1 MTFETGSRRPA
12 MPGDPSQRDVT
23 HRMIRVDQAGEYG
36 ARRIY
41 AGQMAVLGHTRAGPT
56 IRHMAAQ
63 EDAHLEAFDRLMVE
77 RRVRP
82 TALTLIW
89 HMAGFALG
97 AATALMGERAAM
109 ACTTAIEETIDEH
122 YSRQRKTLGSDSSY
136 EDVALLEVIETCH
149 ADELEHRDTA
159 YQHGAA
165 EAPGFPLLSGLIK
178 AGARTAIWLSERV

>member
-1 MTFETGSRRPA
+1 MTFETGSKRPA
-12 MPGDPSQRDVT
+12 MPGDPSRRDVT

-41 AGQMAVLGHTRAGPT
+41 AGQLAVLGHTRFGPT

-63 EDAHLEAFDRLMVE
+63 EEAHLQAFDRLMVE
-77 RRVRP
+77 RGVRP
-82 TALTLIW
+82 TALTPIW

-97 AATALMGERAAM
+97 AATALMSEKAAM
-109 ACTTAIEETIDEH
+109 ACTTAIEETIDDH
-122 YSRQRKTLGSDSSY
+122 YSRQRTALDADGPY
-136 EDVALLEVIETCH
+136 EDGELLGVIETCH

-165 EAPGFPLLSGLIK
+165 QAPGYHLLSGLIK